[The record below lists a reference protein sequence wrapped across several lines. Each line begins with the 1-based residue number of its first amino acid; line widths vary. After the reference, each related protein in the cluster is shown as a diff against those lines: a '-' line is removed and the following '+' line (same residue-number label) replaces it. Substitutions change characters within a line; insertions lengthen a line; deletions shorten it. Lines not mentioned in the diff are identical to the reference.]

1 MEEVLN
7 ETKERMEKTLKNLK
21 TEFSRIRT
29 GKASPAILETIKVD
43 YYGMPTPLIQIAG
56 ISVPE
61 PRLLVIQPWDKN
73 AIGEIEK
80 AILKSGLGLTPKIE
94 GNVLKIPIPP
104 LSMER
109 RKELIK
115 LVRKLAED
123 SKVAIRNIRRDANE
137 KLKAKKDNK
146 EISEDDLIRYQKKVQ
161 EITDDYIKKIEE
173 VLKKKEEEIEEE

>member
-1 MEEVLN
+1 MEDLLN
-7 ETKERMEKTLKNLK
+7 ETKDKMEKTLKNLK
-21 TEFSRIRT
+21 LELSRIRT

-43 YYGMPTPLIQIAG
+43 YYGVPTPLIQIAG
-56 ISVPE
+56 ISAPE

-94 GNVLKIPIPP
+94 GSVLKIPIPP
-104 LSMER
+104 LSTER

-115 LVRKLAED
+115 LVKKLAED
-123 SKVAIRNIRRDANE
+123 SKIAIRNIRRDANE
-137 KLKAKKDNK
+137 KLKIKKDNK
-146 EISEDDLIRYQKKVQ
+146 EISEDDLMRYQKKVQ

-173 VLKKKEEEIEEE
+173 ILKKKEEEIEEE